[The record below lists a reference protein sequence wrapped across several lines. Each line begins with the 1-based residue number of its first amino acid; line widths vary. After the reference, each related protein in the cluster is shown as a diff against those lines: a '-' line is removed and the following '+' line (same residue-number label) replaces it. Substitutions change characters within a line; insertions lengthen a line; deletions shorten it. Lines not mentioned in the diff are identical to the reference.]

1 MRRLAATLAVSLAA
15 VALLAPVGRAAPRE
29 LWPGV
34 TYETDVQFT
43 PHGPVAINVLRGPR
57 PGGLTTLEPV
67 VSNDTIVG
75 RETLTSMQ
83 RRLQSTAATAG
94 INGDFF
100 ALATGRP
107 SGMVMREGQLL
118 APPNGSRASA
128 GITTDGTLDVRRV
141 AFSGSWD
148 AGAGPHVLSVLNA
161 APKVGRVGLFTHA
174 YGAATPPIAGSA
186 AAILFPFPDATPSVG
201 LSAPVVELRSGSSPV
216 AIPPG
221 GAVLLARNA
230 AASILRREAQVGA
243 PITVGLSF
251 KPDWPGIVAAVGGG
265 PQIVREGAPVFRA
278 GEAFTT
284 KQLGQRAP
292 RSAVGQL
299 ADGRI
304 VLVAADGRQPGY
316 SVGLTNF
323 ELAQALVR
331 LGAVTGMALDSGGS
345 TTMAFDGTLLNRPSD
360 GSERRISTALMLE
373 YQGVFASEPPPLV
386 SPNGDGVDDTPDLRY
401 RVYRPST
408 VTATLHGPGGATTT
422 FPPAEQQPG
431 SYPVPFPSAGPASA
445 GAAGTA
451 VGEWSL
457 ELSATDDLRRAS
469 TITRTFVVDDTLG
482 FVRAPKRWAV
492 PPGGRDMTITWKLAR
507 PARVGVAI
515 LDETGRVVRG
525 GLAPNGTL
533 DAGDHEVEWDG
544 LTKSGN
550 RIAGELTVRVIAIST
565 VGRSELRDTVAVTK
579 AAAPRR

>member
-1 MRRLAATLAVSLAA
+1 V
-15 VALLAPVGRAAPRE
+15 P
-29 LWPGV
+29 
-34 TYETDVQFT
+34 
-43 PHGPVAINVLRGPR
+43 I
-57 PGGLTTLEPV
+57 
-67 VSNDTIVG
+67 
-75 RETLTSMQ
+75 
-83 RRLQSTAATAG
+83 
-94 INGDFF
+94 
-100 ALATGRP
+100 P
-107 SGMVMREGQLL
+107 S
-118 APPNGSRASA
+118 
-128 GITTDGTLDVRRV
+128 
-141 AFSGSWD
+141 
-148 AGAGPHVLSVLNA
+148 
-161 APKVGRVGLFTHA
+161 
-174 YGAATPPIAGSA
+174 
-186 AAILFPFPDATPSVG
+186 
-201 LSAPVVELRSGSSPV
+201 
-216 AIPPG
+216 G

-230 AASILRREAQVGA
+230 AGSLLRQEASVGV

-408 VTATLHGPGGATTT
+408 VTATLLGPGGATTT

-457 ELSATDDLRRAS
+457 ELSATDDLGRAS

-565 VGRSELRDTVAVTK
+565 VGRSELRDTVAITK